1 MIAND
6 PGGLI
11 FVFSISVMRIV
22 LIILFFLAG
31 IAIGSFLNII
41 VDRLSVGRPI
51 FSSLLFRYC
60 PNCRRRKA
68 FRDLVP
74 VLSYLWLRGRCHYCG
89 NIIPIRS
96 FIVELCTGFL
106 LILVYWYYGV
116 SWELGMVIFYCCFFV
131 VLIVTDLE
139 YGILP
144 NSIIY
149 SGMIIA
155 IVFAGLTSIFG
166 FEPSFLANQLPSFT
180 KLNIVYA
187 AIGGS
192 VGFVIFFIIALIFR
206 GGMGLGDVKFAG
218 FIGLAVGFPLILVAI
233 FLALMSGGIMAGV
246 LLLLKRK
253 SRKETIPFGPF
264 LALAAMATLFW
275 GNDLIH
281 WYLKA
286 SIFAVAS

>member
-6 PGGLI
+6 PGEFFFVFLI
-11 FVFSISVMRIV
+11 FSMRIA

-31 IAIGSFLNII
+31 IAIGSFLNVI
-41 VDRLSVGRPI
+41 VDRLSAGKTI
-51 FSSLLFRYC
+51 FSPRLFRYC
-60 PNCRRRKA
+60 PNCRREKA

-74 VLSYLWLRGRCHYCG
+74 VLSYLWLRGRCRYCG

-96 FIVELCTGFL
+96 FIVELCTGL
-106 LILVYWYYGV
+106 LSILAYWYYGL
-116 SWELGMVIFYCCFFV
+116 SWELGIVIVYCCLFI

-144 NSIIY
+144 NIVIY

-155 IVFAGLTSIFG
+155 IIFAGVTSIFCSEH
-166 FEPSFLANQLPSFT
+166 FFLANQVLNFT
-180 KLNIVYA
+180 ELNIVYA

-192 VGFVIFFIIALIFR
+192 VGFVILFIIALIFR
-206 GGMGLGDVKFAG
+206 GGMGWGDVKFAG
-218 FIGLAVGFPLILVAI
+218 FIGLAVGFPLILLAI
-233 FLALMSGGIMAGV
+233 FLAVMSGGIMAV
-246 LLLLKRK
+246 ILLLLKRK

-264 LALAAMATLFW
+264 LALAAMAALFW
-275 GNDLIH
+275 GNDLIY

-286 SIFAVAS
+286 SAFAVVS